1 MKRILSYIDRK
12 NRLWILVS
20 TVLIIFQAVLEL
32 KIPDYV
38 SEMTLLL
45 QTEGTTVRS
54 VLLPGLKMLGCASV
68 SLVLCVLS
76 GFLIAR
82 MAAALAAR
90 LRKEVFYKTLDFS
103 LEEMGK
109 LGTASLITRCTQDI
123 QIIQYFFSTGLQL
136 LIKAPFLAG
145 IAIVKISSQ
154 QVAWTLSTVV
164 AVVLIIAIMGGIIR
178 ICAPQMAVIQRC
190 TDGLNNLGKEHV
202 TGLRVI
208 HAFNSYSFH
217 RKRFDKIN
225 TRLADISGKNGRT
238 MALMTP
244 GFTLVMF
251 ALNFVIYLIGISVI
265 NAAPTP
271 ERAMIYAS
279 MIAFSS
285 YSLQIVQAFIFLI
298 RAIILIPRLAVSS
311 RRINE
316 VIDTEPSIQD
326 GPGGALRE
334 AAGTIEF
341 KNVSFRYPGA
351 SEYALRNVSFRI
363 ESGQTVAF
371 IGSTG
376 CGKTSVIN
384 LIPRLYDASQ
394 GQILVNGVDV
404 REYKLHDLRN
414 RIGYVPQKS
423 RLFTG
428 TIAGNI
434 AYGDN
439 GRFNASLNEIKK
451 AAEVGQ
457 AREFIE
463 QKQGQYDAEVLSG
476 GVNFSGGQKQ
486 RLTISRAVCRD
497 PEIFLFDDSFSALDF
512 MTDRKL
518 RTALREMSA
527 GATVLIVAQRIGT
540 IRSADQIFVMDQG
553 RIVGHGTHEEL
564 MDSCAVYREIA
575 ETQLAA
581 QAG

>member
-1 MKRILSYIDRK
+1 MKRLLSYIDKK
-12 NRLWILVS
+12 NRIWILVS
-20 TVLIIFQAVLEL
+20 TVLIILQAILEL

-38 SEMTLLL
+38 SQMTLLL
-45 QTEGTTVRS
+45 QTEGTTVNAII
-54 VLLPGLKMLGCASV
+54 VPGMMMLACAAV
-68 SLVLCVLS
+68 SLALCVLS

-109 LGTASLITRCTQDI
+109 LGTSSLITRCTQDI
-123 QIIQYFFSTGLQL
+123 QIVQYFFSTGLQL

-145 IAIVKISSQ
+145 IAIVKISGQ
-154 QVAWTLSTVV
+154 EITWTLSTVV
-164 AVVLIIAIMGGIIR
+164 AVVLIITIMGGIIR

-190 TDGLNNLGKEHV
+190 TDELNKLGKEHV

-208 HAFNSYSFH
+208 HAFNSYTFH
-217 RKRFDKIN
+217 RKRFDTVN
-225 TRLADISGKNGRT
+225 TKLADISGKNGRT

-251 ALNFVIYLIGISVI
+251 ALNFAIYLIGIFVI
-265 NAAPTP
+265 DAAPTA
-271 ERAMIYAS
+271 ERAMIYAN

-298 RAIILIPRLAVSS
+298 RAIMLIPRLAVSS

-316 VIDTEPSIQD
+316 VIDTVPSIQD
-326 GPGGALRE
+326 GPGEELHE

-351 SEYALRNVSFRI
+351 AEYAIRNVSFRI
-363 ESGQTVAF
+363 ESGQTAAF

-376 CGKTSVIN
+376 CGKTTVMN
-384 LIPRLYDASQ
+384 LIPRLYDVSE
-394 GQILVNGVDV
+394 GQVLVNGVDV
-404 REYKLHDLRN
+404 RQYQQHDLRN

-439 GRFNASLNEIKK
+439 GRFNASLKEIKA

-457 AREFIE
+457 AKEFIE
-463 QKQGQYDAEVLSG
+463 QKQGGFDAEVLSG
-476 GVNFSGGQKQ
+476 GNNFSGGQKQ
-486 RLTISRAVCRD
+486 RLTISRAICRD
-497 PEIFLFDDSFSALDF
+497 PEIYLFDDSFSALDF

-518 RTALREMSA
+518 RKALRETSA
-527 GATVLIVAQRIGT
+527 GATVVIVAQRIGT
-540 IRSADQIFVMDQG
+540 IRAADQIFVMDQG
-553 RIVGHGTHEEL
+553 QIVGSGTHDEL
-564 MDSCAVYREIA
+564 METCAVYKEIA